1 MKKIL
6 FFCLIFFSFSLKSGH
21 GELARIN
28 DIDIWWEGFG
38 DKKNPPVLLIM
49 GLNANSKYWDQ
60 EFIDEIVKN
69 NFYVITFDNRDAGK
83 STWIGKEPFAMKVLQ
98 FMPSFINEYLINN
111 MIDFMLDEEGRF
123 RVEESEQTTAEYDL
137 GDMALDAVGLLDYLY
152 IEEAH
157 VVGASLGGMV
167 AQVLALDHPDR
178 ILTLTP
184 LMTTPGFDTE
194 GLPGP
199 TKSFMDSLKKSFILN
214 LHGEFDAAAILIETA
229 QYGTKYSSEESVI
242 RKKIKRI
249 QAQGNNPY
257 SLQTTAVGASPNRL
271 NRLKEIKIPTLV
283 IHGSEDPL
291 IPLEHGLVIAEQI
304 EGSNLMIMEG
314 VGHELP
320 LQYIPKITNRLVSH
334 FNSINN

>member
-1 MKKIL
+1 
-6 FFCLIFFSFSLKSGH
+6 
-21 GELARIN
+21 
-28 DIDIWWEGFG
+28 
-38 DKKNPPVLLIM
+38 
-49 GLNANSKYWDQ
+49 
-60 EFIDEIVKN
+60 
-69 NFYVITFDNRDAGK
+69 
-83 STWIGKEPFAMKVLQ
+83 
-98 FMPSFINEYLINN
+98 MPSFINEYLINN

-123 RVEESEQTTAEYDL
+123 RVEESEQTSAEYDL

>member
-1 MKKIL
+1 M
-6 FFCLIFFSFSLKSGH
+6 
-21 GELARIN
+21 
-28 DIDIWWEGFG
+28 
-38 DKKNPPVLLIM
+38 
-49 GLNANSKYWDQ
+49 
-60 EFIDEIVKN
+60 
-69 NFYVITFDNRDAGK
+69 
-83 STWIGKEPFAMKVLQ
+83 
-98 FMPSFINEYLINN
+98 
-111 MIDFMLDEEGRF
+111 
-123 RVEESEQTTAEYDL
+123 
-137 GDMALDAVGLLDYLY
+137 
-152 IEEAH
+152 
-157 VVGASLGGMV
+157 
-167 AQVLALDHPDR
+167 
-178 ILTLTP
+178 
-184 LMTTPGFDTE
+184 
-194 GLPGP
+194 
-199 TKSFMDSLKKSFILN
+199 
-214 LHGEFDAAAILIETA
+214 IETA